1 MRNRSK
7 LTVFSLNEL
16 SMNNIFA
23 DFDVRLINIL
33 FICVHQSEIHNT
45 KLNSLATILR
55 ILEKFVLYKFRE
67 N

>member
-7 LTVFSLNEL
+7 LTVFSLNE
-16 SMNNIFA
+16 MDNIFA

-55 ILEKFVLYKFRE
+55 ILEKFVLY
-67 N
+67 